1 MVALSIK
8 KNIPNILTI
17 IRIVLSIPIII
28 LMMLNSF
35 SICYSIE
42 LNNNNIINID
52 WNSIIVLILFI
63 IACITDWL
71 DGYLSRKYNWIS
83 VFGKILDPI
92 ADKVI
97 INSIFILFAIQTK
110 TNAAF
115 VIAFIIRDIVV
126 DAIRMYASSKNIVI
140 AANFLGKLKTVL
152 QMLAII
158 IMLILGCA
166 INSVVS
172 WWYWSIQN
180 LFVYF
185 SLLISI
191 VSGIV
196 YIISFIKLN
205 KSAKNKKIN

>member
-17 IRIVLSIPIII
+17 IRIALSIPIIV

-42 LNNNNIINID
+42 LNTNNIINID

-110 TNAAF
+110 TNVAF

-158 IMLILGCA
+158 IMLVLGCT

-196 YIISFIKLN
+196 YIISFIKIN
-205 KSAKNKKIN
+205 KSAKK

>member
-1 MVALSIK
+1 MVALNIK

-17 IRIVLSIPIII
+17 IRIALSIPIIV
-28 LMMLNSF
+28 LMMLNPF

-42 LNNNNIINID
+42 LNTNNIINID

-110 TNAAF
+110 TNVAF

-158 IMLILGCA
+158 IMLLLGCT

-172 WWYWSIQN
+172 WWYWSVQN

-205 KSAKNKKIN
+205 KSTEK

>member
-1 MVALSIK
+1 MAALSIK

-17 IRIVLSIPIII
+17 IRIALSIPIIV

-42 LNNNNIINID
+42 LNTNNIINID

-158 IMLILGCA
+158 TMLLLGCA

-205 KSAKNKKIN
+205 KSAKK

>member
-17 IRIVLSIPIII
+17 IRIALSIPIIV

-42 LNNNNIINID
+42 LNTNNIINID

-110 TNAAF
+110 TNVAF

-158 IMLILGCA
+158 IMLVLGCT

-196 YIISFIKLN
+196 YIISFFKIN
-205 KSAKNKKIN
+205 KSAKK

>member
-17 IRIVLSIPIII
+17 IRIALSIPIII

-42 LNNNNIINID
+42 LNTNNIINID

-110 TNAAF
+110 TNVAF

-158 IMLILGCA
+158 IMLVLGCT

-196 YIISFIKLN
+196 YIISFIKIN
-205 KSAKNKKIN
+205 KSAKK

>member
-17 IRIVLSIPIII
+17 IRIALSIPIIV
-28 LMMLNSF
+28 LMVLNSF

-42 LNNNNIINID
+42 LNTNNNINID

-110 TNAAF
+110 TNVAF

-158 IMLILGCA
+158 IMLVLGCT

-196 YIISFIKLN
+196 YIISFIKIN
-205 KSAKNKKIN
+205 KSAKK

>member
-17 IRIVLSIPIII
+17 IRIALSIPIIV

-42 LNNNNIINID
+42 LNTNNIINID

-71 DGYLSRKYNWIS
+71 DGYLSRKYNCIS

-110 TNAAF
+110 TNVAF

-158 IMLILGCA
+158 IMLVLGCT

-196 YIISFIKLN
+196 YIISFIKIN
-205 KSAKNKKIN
+205 KSAKK